1 MAQSHLLAERIS
13 RLSAALE
20 KGLFE
25 RSHAIRL
32 CLLAALSGESVF
44 LLGPPGIAKSLIA
57 RRLKFAF
64 QQARAFE
71 YLMTR
76 FSTPEEVFGPLSI
89 QALKDEGRYERLTAG
104 YLPEAEIVFL
114 DEIWKAGPA
123 ILNTLLTAINERHFR
138 NGATE
143 EKIPMRL
150 LVAASNELPEADNS
164 LEALYDR
171 MLIRLWLDKVQD
183 KTNFRSML
191 ISQQD
196 ENSNP
201 VPASLQVSDE
211 EFLQWQQDIGSV
223 KLPDSVFELIFQ
235 LRQQLDTL
243 PNAPYVSDRR
253 WKKAIRL
260 LQASAFF
267 SGRDT
272 IAPIDLILL
281 KDCLWHNIETMNLM
295 SVQIETLMTSHAWQ
309 QQAMLTRLGSIIQR
323 RIQLQQQQSDKTA
336 LKVTRLGGMFSRKP
350 HYELPAEVQDPTLTL
365 LLQQPLKLH
374 DLEVIHITFVREELA
389 HWLEK
394 GGEIRG
400 KLNGIGFAQQLN
412 MDVDTSQHLVV
423 RDVSLQGS
431 RLSLPGSESREN
443 MPAEIRQQLEAES
456 IHIIREVAAEF
467 DNPVML
473 YSIGK
478 DSAVMLHLARK
489 AFFPG
494 KLPFPVMHVDTRWKF
509 QEMYSFRE
517 KMVKEYGLE
526 LITHINPD
534 GVAQNINPFT
544 HGSAKHT
551 DIMKTEGLKQA
562 LDKYGFDAAFGGARR
577 DEEKSRAKERVYSFR
592 DSKHRWDPKNQRP
605 ELWNVYNGKVNK
617 GESIRVFPLSNWTEL
632 DIWQY
637 IYLEGIPIVPL
648 YFAAER
654 DVIEKNGTLIMIDDE
669 RILEHL
675 SDEDKARIVKKKV
688 RFRTLGCYPLTGAV
702 ESEATSLTDIIQEML
717 LARTSER
724 QGRVI
729 DHDGAGSMEDKK
741 RQGYF

>member
-1 MAQSHLLAERIS
+1 MAQTHLLAERIS

-138 NGATE
+138 NGAHE

-150 LVAASNELPEADNS
+150 LVAASNELPEADSS

-183 KTNFRSML
+183 KGNFRSML
-191 ISQQD
+191 VSQQD

-201 VPASLQVSDE
+201 VPSA
-211 EFLQWQQDIGSV
+211 
-223 KLPDSVFELIFQ
+223 
-235 LRQQLDTL
+235 
-243 PNAPYVSDRR
+243 
-253 WKKAIRL
+253 

-267 SGRDT
+267 SGRDS

-281 KDCLWHNIETMNLM
+281 KDCLWHNVESMNLM
-295 SVQIETLMTSHAWQ
+295 SQQLETLMTCHAWQ
-309 QQAMLTRLGSIIQR
+309 QQAMLTRLGAIVQR
-323 RIQLQQQQSDKTA
+323 RIQIQQQQSDKTA

-350 HYELPAEVQDPTLTL
+350 HYELPAEIQGTTLTL

-374 DLEVIHITFVREELA
+374 DMEVIHITFEREALA
-389 HWLEK
+389 NWLEK

-400 KLNGIGFAQQLN
+400 KLNGIGFAQLLN

-431 RLSLPGSESREN
+431 RLALPGSAAQEN
-443 MPAEIRQQLEAES
+443 MPAEIRQQLEALDDEWHQQHNRFS
-456 IHIIREVAAEF
+456 EQQKCLFI
-467 DNPVML
+467 PVEWL
-473 YSIGK
+473 GRIEASLQDVG
-478 DSAVMLHLARK
+478 
-489 AFFPG
+489 
-494 KLPFPVMHVDTRWKF
+494 
-509 QEMYSFRE
+509 
-517 KMVKEYGLE
+517 
-526 LITHINPD
+526 
-534 GVAQNINPFT
+534 AQI
-544 HGSAKHT
+544 
-551 DIMKTEGLKQA
+551 KQA
-562 LDKYGFDAAFGGARR
+562 KQ
-577 DEEKSRAKERVYSFR
+577 
-592 DSKHRWDPKNQRP
+592 P
-605 ELWNVYNGKVNK
+605 
-617 GESIRVFPLSNWTEL
+617 
-632 DIWQY
+632 
-637 IYLEGIPIVPL
+637 
-648 YFAAER
+648 
-654 DVIEKNGTLIMIDDE
+654 
-669 RILEHL
+669 
-675 SDEDKARIVKKKV
+675 
-688 RFRTLGCYPLTGAV
+688 
-702 ESEATSLTDIIQEML
+702 
-717 LARTSER
+717 
-724 QGRVI
+724 
-729 DHDGAGSMEDKK
+729 
-741 RQGYF
+741 

>member
-1 MAQSHLLAERIS
+1 MAQTHLLAERIS

-138 NGATE
+138 NGAHE

-150 LVAASNELPEADNS
+150 LV
-164 LEALYDR
+164 
-171 MLIRLWLDKVQD
+171 IRLWLDKVQD
-183 KTNFRSML
+183 KGNFRSML
-191 ISQQD
+191 VSQQD

-201 VPASLQVSDE
+201 VPSALQVSDE
-211 EFLQWQQDIGSV
+211 EFTQWQQQIGNI
-223 KLPDSVFELIFQ
+223 KLPDAVFELIFQ
-235 LRQQLDTL
+235 LRQQLDAL

-267 SGRDT
+267 SGRDS

-281 KDCLWHNIETMNLM
+281 KDCLWHNVESMNLM
-295 SVQIETLMTSHAWQ
+295 SQQLETLMTCHAWQ
-309 QQAMLTRLGSIIQR
+309 QQAMLTRLGAIVQR
-323 RIQLQQQQSDKTA
+323 RIQIQQQQSDKTA

-350 HYELPAEVQDPTLTL
+350 HYELPAEIQGTTLTL

-374 DLEVIHITFVREELA
+374 DMEVIHITFEREALA
-389 HWLEK
+389 NWLEK

-400 KLNGIGFAQQLN
+400 KLNGIGFAQLLN

-431 RLSLPGSESREN
+431 RLALPGSAAQEN
-443 MPAEIRQQLEAES
+443 MPAEIRQQLEALDDEWHQQHNRFS
-456 IHIIREVAAEF
+456 EQQKCLFI
-467 DNPVML
+467 PVEWL
-473 YSIGK
+473 GRIEASLQDVG
-478 DSAVMLHLARK
+478 
-489 AFFPG
+489 
-494 KLPFPVMHVDTRWKF
+494 
-509 QEMYSFRE
+509 
-517 KMVKEYGLE
+517 
-526 LITHINPD
+526 
-534 GVAQNINPFT
+534 AQI
-544 HGSAKHT
+544 
-551 DIMKTEGLKQA
+551 KQA
-562 LDKYGFDAAFGGARR
+562 KQ
-577 DEEKSRAKERVYSFR
+577 
-592 DSKHRWDPKNQRP
+592 P
-605 ELWNVYNGKVNK
+605 
-617 GESIRVFPLSNWTEL
+617 
-632 DIWQY
+632 
-637 IYLEGIPIVPL
+637 
-648 YFAAER
+648 
-654 DVIEKNGTLIMIDDE
+654 
-669 RILEHL
+669 
-675 SDEDKARIVKKKV
+675 
-688 RFRTLGCYPLTGAV
+688 
-702 ESEATSLTDIIQEML
+702 
-717 LARTSER
+717 
-724 QGRVI
+724 
-729 DHDGAGSMEDKK
+729 
-741 RQGYF
+741 